1 MINAAMRTA
10 TAVPMTESAK
20 RPLGRELVVDK
31 MISDA
36 MLNAMIT
43 ASTPRDRVHAL
54 ALPVKNKYPAGKAIS
69 PRIA

>member
-1 MINAAMRTA
+1 MRTA
-10 TAVPMTESAK
+10 TAVPMTESANG
-20 RPLGRELVVDK
+20 PLRRELVVDK

-43 ASTPRDRVHAL
+43 ASTPRVMVRAL
-54 ALPVKNKYPAGKAIS
+54 SLPFKSKYPAGKAIS

>member
-1 MINAAMRTA
+1 MRTA

-20 RPLGRELVVDK
+20 GPLGRELVVDK

-36 MLNAMIT
+36 VLNATIA
-43 ASTPRDRVHAL
+43 ASIPRVMVRAL
-54 ALPVKNKYPAGKAIS
+54 SLPLKSNYPAGKAIS